1 MILSISASGKGV
13 TCSNRRQRVIGLS
26 LERMNLYGILS
37 PSIGNLSFLQA
48 LDLSENSLDGSIP
61 PEIGRLTRLKNL
73 NLSFNSLAGGI
84 PGNLSGCYNL
94 VNVSLDHNFLKQQIP
109 WEIATLLKLERL
121 YLSNNNITG
130 RFPASIGNLSSLQ
143 EIDVSYNDM
152 EGEIPGTIGGLTNL
166 TLLYLALNQFSG
178 VFPPAIYNLSALK
191 YLALTENNFH
201 GNLRMDIGV
210 VFPNIQYLWLSTNNF
225 KGQIPVS
232 LSNAWSL
239 SSLDLSSN
247 YFTGNIPSTLGYL
260 RNLNFL
266 NLGYN
271 LLGNHTDND
280 LLFLSSLANCSSLQV
295 LDISMNQF
303 GGKLTSSIANLSSQL
318 NWLNMYGNSISGS
331 IPEEIASLVGLNTL
345 ILAENLFTGNIPTSI
360 GTLPNLQELS
370 LGENHLTGEIPS
382 SLGNLTQL
390 LELYLF
396 NNSLEG
402 SLPSTLSNLKRLQDA
417 RFCHNRLNGTIP
429 PEFISIPSLTITL
442 NLSHN
447 SFIGPLPAEV
457 GNLKFLTAL
466 DVSHN
471 YLSGEIP
478 SDLGLCV
485 SLNTLNMENNFF
497 KGSIPDL
504 SRLRGL
510 EFLDLSEN
518 NLSGQ
523 IPEYFANFPSL
534 MNLNLSYNNFEGE
547 VPAAGVFKNGSA
559 VQVYG
564 NNKLCGGMPQLHLQP
579 CPEKDIGR
587 PKKHVN
593 LKLILPPVI
602 VCSCLLLLFFSMLLL
617 RRKSLLRGANFPKS
631 SFGRVYPRINFK
643 ELHDA
648 TEGFASKN
656 LIGAGS
662 FGTVYVGTHGP
673 GEVHIAVKVLNLQQR
688 GASKSFMAECKA
700 LGNIRHRNLVK
711 LVTVCSGTDYTGKD
725 FKAFVYPYMS
735 NGSLE
740 TWLHPEDDLSQ
751 DRNLNLLQRIN
762 IAIDIASA
770 LQYLHHQCQFPV
782 IHCDLKPSNV
792 LLDDDLTAHVSD
804 FGLAKL
810 LLRFRGEAYPSQ
822 FSSLGIKGTIGYIAP
837 EYGTGSPVSTLG
849 DVYSYGILLL
859 ELFTG
864 RRPVNEAF
872 KDNFN
877 LHNFIKLAL
886 LDEVLKIID
895 QSALHEEDLKDD
907 CLRELNKELMI
918 DCLVSILQIGIACSA
933 ENPQDRINM
942 MQVVHKLASVKES
955 FLVLVKTIDSSPES
969 RNMESDEQNEFDKCP
984 GVV

>member
-1 MILSISASGKGV
+1 MHKKMAELRLLNLYLISSISFKLIIAFLILKLTGSIIFAEAAHLGNDTDKLALLDIKSHLTDYPVDVFSTWNDSLNFCQWKGV

-26 LERMNLYGILS
+26 LERMNLYGNLS

-152 EGEIPGTIGGLTNL
+152 EGEIPGTIGSLTNL
-166 TLLYLALNQFSG
+166 TLLYLALNH
-178 VFPPAIYNLSALK
+178 LK
-191 YLALTENNFH
+191 
-201 GNLRMDIGV
+201 
-210 VFPNIQYLWLSTNNF
+210 
-225 KGQIPVS
+225 
-232 LSNAWSL
+232 
-239 SSLDLSSN
+239 
-247 YFTGNIPSTLGYL
+247 
-260 RNLNFL
+260 
-266 NLGYN
+266 
-271 LLGNHTDND
+271 
-280 LLFLSSLANCSSLQV
+280 V

-429 PEFISIPSLTITL
+429 PEFISLRSLTITL

-466 DVSHN
+466 DFSQ
-471 YLSGEIP
+471 LS
-478 SDLGLCV
+478 V
-485 SLNTLNMENNFF
+485 R
-497 KGSIPDL
+497 IPDL

-510 EFLDLSEN
+510 EYLDLSAN

-593 LKLILPPVI
+593 LKLILAPVI

-617 RRKSLLRGANFPKS
+617 RSKSLLRGANFPKS

-662 FGTVYVGTHGP
+662 FGTVYVGTLGP
-673 GEVHIAVKVLNLQQR
+673 GEVPIAVKVLNLQQR

-711 LVTVCSGTDYTGKD
+711 LVTVCSGTDYKGKD

-770 LQYLHHQCQFPV
+770 LQYLHHQCEFPV

-837 EYGTGSPVSTLG
+837 GERVWHGKPCINSR

-918 DCLVSILQIGIACSA
+918 DCLVSILQIGIACSS

-955 FLVLVKTIDSSPES
+955 FLGLVKTIDSSPES
-969 RNMESDEQNEFDKCP
+969 RNIESDEQNEFDKCP
-984 GVV
+984 AVI